1 MKILDAYS
9 DEVWEQRRYEIAKDM
24 FVKYIGDCKIT
35 SDDDIMKRGESM
47 SRYMARMSV
56 EYADIFCGG
65 ACDLVVEW
73 LPIGAKFLITEFDGA
88 EDIITIDDLVLEA

>member
-1 MKILDAYS
+1 MTILDVYS
-9 DEVWEQRRYEIAKDM
+9 DVIWEQRRYEIAKDM

-56 EYADIFCGG
+56 KYADTLISELKN
-65 ACDLVVEW
+65 DLMH
-73 LPIGAKFLITEFDGA
+73 LKSNDGTK
-88 EDIITIDDLVLEA
+88 DN